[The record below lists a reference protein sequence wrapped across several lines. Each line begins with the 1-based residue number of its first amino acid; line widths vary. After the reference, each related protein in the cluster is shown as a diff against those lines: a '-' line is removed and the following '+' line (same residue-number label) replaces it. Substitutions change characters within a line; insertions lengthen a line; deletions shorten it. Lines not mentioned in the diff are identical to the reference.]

1 MQHWQ
6 IILVFGLVFLIIE
19 IFTPMLFFLNLALSC
34 FLTGI
39 LGLFVDDWNIL
50 IPVFTV
56 FSAVFLI
63 FLRPILIK
71 ARNNDSKTGV
81 EEKYIGKIAKVVERV
96 TKTGGVVSI
105 YDERWNARCVKDEEI
120 EVGTEV
126 KIIKNESL
134 ILFVE
139 KNQ

>member
-1 MQHWQ
+1 MNDVNFININVGNALQWDNWATLEVTLKKQ
-6 IILVFGLVFLIIE
+6 FFSK
-19 IFTPMLFFLNLALSC
+19 TNSLFFIISDNKDTIIIS
-34 FLTGI
+34 
-39 LGLFVDDWNIL
+39 
-50 IPVFTV
+50 
-56 FSAVFLI
+56 SQ
-63 FLRPILIK
+63 
-71 ARNNDSKTGV
+71 
-81 EEKYIGKIAKVVERV
+81 EKYIGKIAKVVERV
-96 TKTGGVVSI
+96 TKTGGVVSM